1 VHPQKPSP
9 RTEYRQQES
18 QRIKDSVSLAQKFP
32 QLQSLTVDLACFD
45 PEGVIKRSEM
55 KYTAN
60 LTSAKAVFCFS
71 CPNDECVGGDFDLS
85 AALADAVATQ
95 QMSVTGETICQG
107 WRSKTTVGQVYCH
120 HILRYK
126 FNLSI
131 NQAGTSAN

>member
-1 VHPQKPSP
+1 VHPQKVSP

-32 QLQSLTVDLACFD
+32 ELQSLTVDLACFE
-45 PEGVIKRSEM
+45 PAGLVKRNEM

-60 LTSAKAVFCFS
+60 LASAKSVFCFS

-85 AALADAVATQ
+85 AALANAIATQ
-95 QMSVTGETICQG
+95 QTSVTGETICQG
-107 WRSKTTVGQVYCH
+107 WRSKTTVGLVHCH

-126 FNLSI
+126 L
-131 NQAGTSAN
+131 TVVY